1 MRTTVDID
9 DELWEE
15 AWRVGNLATK
25 RALIEAGLRALVQQA
40 ARERAIALAGSM
52 PDIELPTRRRIG
64 GAIDAPR

>member
-1 MRTTVDID
+1 MRTTVEID

-15 AWRVGNLATK
+15 ARRTVKMATK

-52 PDIELPTRRRIG
+52 PGIEAPARRRG
-64 GAIDAPR
+64 VEGSDAPR